1 MSGVQIVM
9 KNILRLMRPKHYLK
23 NGLIFVSLIFS
34 KNLFNFS
41 MLIEVFAGF
50 VIFSLLSSV
59 VYIMNDIQDVEADR
73 NHEVKRNRPI
83 ASGEVAIPTA
93 IVLASILFAIA
104 IGLNIFVCGILS
116 KATLIMVAYF
126 IINLGY
132 SMGLKNIPFL
142 DIFLLVMG
150 FLLRVLYGAAII
162 NDAVSSWVLL
172 SVISIS
178 FYLALGKRRNE
189 ILKSRESESTRKVL
203 KFYSFNFLD
212 KFMYLCLAIS
222 IVFYALWSADT
233 DIIQRYGTD
242 KLVWTVP
249 LVIIIMM
256 KYSAD
261 IESDSHGD
269 PVDVIVKDKILMCL
283 ALLFAIILISMI
295 YL

>member
-1 MSGVQIVM
+1 M

>member
-1 MSGVQIVM
+1 M

-23 NGLIFVSLIFS
+23 NVLVFVSLIFS
-34 KNLFNFS
+34 KNLFNFP
-41 MLIEVFAGF
+41 LFLQVFAGF
-50 VIFSLLSSV
+50 ITFSLLSSV
-59 VYIMNDIQDVEADR
+59 VYIVNDIRDVEADR
-73 NHEVKRNRPI
+73 KHEVKCNRPI
-83 ASGEVAIPTA
+83 ASGAVTIPKA
-93 IVLASILFAIA
+93 VVLAAALFAAA
-104 IGLNIFVCGILS
+104 ICINVFVCGSVLLTTI
-116 KATLIMVAYF
+116 IMAIYF
-126 IINLGY
+126 VINLGY
-132 SMGLKNIPFL
+132 SLGLKNIPFL
-142 DIFLLVMG
+142 DVFLLVMG

-189 ILKSRESESTRKVL
+189 ILKIGESGDTRKVL

-222 IVFYALWSADT
+222 IVFYALWSADSDVIT
-233 DIIQRYGTD
+233 RYGTD

-249 LVIIIMM
+249 LLIIIMM
-256 KYSAD
+256 KYSSD

-283 ALLFAIILISMI
+283 AAVFVSVIILMV
-295 YL
+295 YLPGV